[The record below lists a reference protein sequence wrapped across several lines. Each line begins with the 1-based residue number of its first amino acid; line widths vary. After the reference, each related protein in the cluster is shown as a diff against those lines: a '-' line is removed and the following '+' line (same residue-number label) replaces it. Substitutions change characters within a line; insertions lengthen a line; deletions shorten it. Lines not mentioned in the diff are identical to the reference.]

1 MRGHKQD
8 RILRALLTEDKILS
22 KNELSKK
29 AECSRQWIIL
39 FLRKLE
45 KQGLIKNTK
54 ILNKTKLLNY
64 WLNIYKK
71 PKKYREYM
79 VKEPLKL
86 LKKSKLDYAL
96 TTYQAENIIQRY
108 LFPSRTD
115 VYIIRKDLEKWH
127 SILKKQGLYGKGN
140 FRIIIKDENVM
151 YGKRKVNSVFIV
163 CLPQLIIDLFKEGGS
178 CEEAANMLL
187 EKLNKNVS

>member
-1 MRGHKQD
+1 MRGDKQE
-8 RILRALLTEDKILS
+8 RILRVMLSENKPLS
-22 KNELSKK
+22 KNELAKR
-29 AECSRQWIIL
+29 ANVTRQWVIL
-39 FLRKLE
+39 FLRKIE
-45 KQGLIKNTK
+45 KIKLVKGTKIINSIKLIKYWLSISK
-54 ILNKTKLLNY
+54 KTKR
-64 WLNIYKK
+64 YK
-71 PKKYREYM
+71 EYM
-79 VKEPLKL
+79 IKDPISL
-86 LKKSKLDYAL
+86 LKKINLDYAL